1 MASRGSSRRNVTPSA
16 AEPLR
21 IIFASTNPGKARE
34 VGELLG
40 GRFEVVTPPMWI
52 GDVETGETYL
62 ENARLKAQCVF
73 RMTGQAVL
81 AEDSGLEVDA
91 LGGLPGLRS
100 ARFRTPQERGKAKV
114 IRLLDG
120 VPDAERK
127 ARFRAVGVLIL
138 PTGREF
144 VGEGVVEG
152 RIATAPR
159 GSGGFG
165 YDPIFIPEFGDRTA
179 AELGPEEKNAISHRA
194 RALTA
199 LVAQLERA

>member
-1 MASRGSSRRNVTPSA
+1 
-16 AEPLR
+16 LR
-21 IIFASTNPGKARE
+21 IIFASTNPGKTRE

-40 GRFEVVTPPMWI
+40 ERFEIVTPPMWI

-62 ENARLKAQCVF
+62 ENARLKAQAVF
-73 RMTGQAVL
+73 RMTGEAVL

-91 LGGLPGLRS
+91 LGGLPGVRS
-100 ARFRTPQERGKAKV
+100 ARFRTPSERGKAKV

-120 VPDAERK
+120 VPDPDRT

-138 PTGREF
+138 PKGSEV

-199 LVAQLERA
+199 LVAQLERS